1 MHRKFTPRHNWK
13 TNLWNQTF
21 SIVLSGKKA
30 FGGKE
35 HDILQ
40 KTLLYLMVFCKG
52 FEVEKNLEMILKLHF
67 VA

>member
-1 MHRKFTPRHNWK
+1 MHGKFILGHNWK
-13 TNLWNQTF
+13 TNLWNQTL
-21 SIVLSGKKA
+21 SIVFSGKKA

-52 FEVEKNLEMILKLHF
+52 FEEEKNLEMILRLHF

>member
-1 MHRKFTPRHNWK
+1 MHRKFTLGRNWK
-13 TNLWNQTF
+13 TNLWNQTL
-21 SIVLSGKKA
+21 SITLSGKKA

-40 KTLLYLMVFCKG
+40 KTLIYFMVFCKG
-52 FEVEKNLEMILKLHF
+52 FEKEKNLEINLRLHF

>member
-1 MHRKFTPRHNWK
+1 MHRKFTVGHNWK
-13 TNLWNQTF
+13 TNIWNQTL
-21 SIVLSGKKA
+21 SIALSGKKA

-52 FEVEKNLEMILKLHF
+52 FEKEKNLEMILRLLF